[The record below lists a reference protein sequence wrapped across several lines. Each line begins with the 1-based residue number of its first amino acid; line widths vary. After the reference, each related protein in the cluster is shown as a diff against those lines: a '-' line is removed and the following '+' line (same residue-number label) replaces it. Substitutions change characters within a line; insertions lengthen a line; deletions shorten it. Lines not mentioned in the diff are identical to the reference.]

1 MEMNLYTVHQKNR
14 RDGTRRLRIILDRFS
29 WFALLLWPLWLLWSG
44 LWVMAALMFVLVMLV
59 GVVAPD
65 AALPV
70 FWGLALIFAL
80 EGAVFTRAELRL
92 RGWREVGVVE
102 ARSAAGAEELFLTGR
117 VA

>member
-1 MEMNLYTVHQKNR
+1 MEMHLYTVHQKNR
-14 RDGTRRLRIILDRFS
+14 RDGTGRLRMVLDRFS
-29 WFALLLWPLWLLWSG
+29 WFALLLWPLWLLWNG
-44 LWVMAALMFVLVMLV
+44 LWVMAGLAFVLLMLV

-70 FWGLALIFAL
+70 FSGLAFLFAL

-102 ARSAAGAEELFLTGR
+102 ARSAEGAEELFLTGR